1 MARTLLRLVLFL
13 SHLRATLL
21 NREILRYSNAV
32 LRSVILQDMQQDITA
47 VSGFLTSSRDV
58 CRRILPPQLL
68 L

>member
-58 CRRILPPQLL
+58 
-68 L
+68 